1 MFSFFEKIRRNAQ
14 KCRYSGNE
22 FDDALGSLIES
33 IYANSNETNNRKSQR
48 DIFLVQLK
56 KYIEI
61 SSTNSINNSIRTAN
75 GRIVF
80 DFSRQMID
88 EQIYLQLMQ
97 FVRLSNLDRVIE
109 QIFHKSGNLICRISF
124 SKRKFNI
131 SRRISRYRI

>member
-97 FVRLSNLDRVIE
+97 FVRLSNLDRTNCMSC
-109 QIFHKSGNLICRISF
+109 K
-124 SKRKFNI
+124 
-131 SRRISRYRI
+131 